1 MLAKLAPLA
10 KSQIEEM
17 AAFLQYIQ
25 AGVMVAPGW
34 AYHINKSQRG
44 WMRVS
49 FAVNNESLQ
58 KGLKRIKLV
67 YDKVSAAY

>member
-10 KSQIEEM
+10 KSQVEEM
-17 AAFLQYIQ
+17 AAFRQYIQ

-34 AYHINKSQRG
+34 AYHINESQRG

-49 FAVNNESLQ
+49 FAVSKESLQ
-58 KGLKRIKLV
+58 EGLKRIKLV
-67 YDKVSAAY
+67 YDRVSVAC